1 MLASTGAAT
10 SRLLTAATA
19 RSAAAMSAAR
29 APIRPSAPDAASDPT
44 LATSIDAT
52 SGMTVIRMRLMKTVP
67 TGAAIARIVVA
78 PGDEAPESAR
88 PRRNPAVNPIKTRVV
103 NGTGGIVSRIA
114 DYELGSADC
123 GLRVAEREQW
133 IHSRRTRRG

>member
-1 MLASTGAAT
+1 
-10 SRLLTAATA
+10 
-19 RSAAAMSAAR
+19 MSAAR

-88 PRRNPAVNPIKTRVV
+88 PRRNPAANPIKTRVV

-114 DYELGSADC
+114 DYELRTPAAD
-123 GLRVAEREQW
+123 G
-133 IHSRRTRRG
+133 